1 MRRAD
6 IEVPNLPVDV
16 NSWGRSAC
24 YPQGSFCPLIDC
36 LSIQHSR
43 FTKPNFRSCSTC
55 RSHSQAPFCY
65 CTQRLISDQPEGTF
79 ERLRY
84 FLGGDRPSQTA
95 YQKLFLALFFE
106 GSRLESKLSQ
116 SGISTMTPQKLTL
129 LLHSLP
135 PILHNENPNSISSY
149 SKAQ

>member
-1 MRRAD
+1 M
-6 IEVPNLPVDV
+6 PNLPVDV

-95 YQKLFLALFFE
+95 YQKLFLVLLLE
-106 GSRLESKLSQ
+106 ESRLEFKLLQ
-116 SGISTMTPQKLTL
+116 SGISTMTPQKLTSL
-129 LLHSLP
+129 LLCLP
-135 PILHNENPNSISSY
+135 PILHNKNPNSISSY

>member
-16 NSWGRSAC
+16 DSWGRYAC
-24 YPQGSFCPLIDC
+24 YPYGNFYPMSDGP
-36 LSIQHSR
+36 SIQNHRITISC
-43 FTKPNFRSCSTC
+43 FRTCSTC
-55 RSHSQAPFCY
+55 LSRSQAPFCY
-65 CTQRLISDQPEGTF
+65 CTQWLISDQPEGTF

-95 YQKLFLALFFE
+95 YQKLSLALFFE
-106 GSRLESKLSQ
+106 GSRLEFKLLQ
-116 SGISTMTPQKLTL
+116 SGISTMTPLKLTSKL
-129 LLHSLP
+129 QCLP
-135 PILHNENPNSISSY
+135 PILHNKNPNSISSY